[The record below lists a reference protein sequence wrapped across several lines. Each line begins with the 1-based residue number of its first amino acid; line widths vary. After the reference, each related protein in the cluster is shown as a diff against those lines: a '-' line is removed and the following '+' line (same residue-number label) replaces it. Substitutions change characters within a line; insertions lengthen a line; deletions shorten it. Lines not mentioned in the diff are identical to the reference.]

1 MKVELWGYY
10 TSYSPCIM
18 KLSKID
24 EGPSMVYAQIQQE
37 ITRKKKRIFPPC
49 MRGLAWLAWWWKESF
64 EELQ

>member
-1 MKVELWGYY
+1 MKVELWGHY

-37 ITRKKKRIFPPC
+37 SQEKKKRIFLPC
-49 MRGLAWLAWWWKESF
+49 LRGLAWLA
-64 EELQ
+64 